1 MYGIVLLGVLDIVR
15 VQSCPWYF
23 VLLFSRMTAK
33 PKVVLSTTFAGLACL
48 LCFKRIHNAGYSAKH
63 TVFDT

>member
-15 VQSCPWYF
+15 VQSCSWYF
-23 VLLFSRMTAK
+23 VLLFLRMTAK
-33 PKVVLSTTFAGLACL
+33 PILSTTFAGLACL
-48 LCFKRIHNAGYSAKH
+48 LCFKRIHNAGHPAKH